1 MAGAGDAAVAEM
13 ATVLPGHVRDSTQ
26 AVYDARCRMLKVN
39 GLWVSIKGFVI
50 LRGIN
55 LDIPP
60 GGLIGLVGRNGA
72 GKTTTLKSIMGI
84 LPASAGSLRFDGDD
98 LMRVPAYRR
107 PHMGIGYMPEDRRL
121 IGALSVED
129 NILLPA
135 WATGVDDGHGRLS
148 SIYQRLP
155 GVRALAGRRASQLS
169 GGQQKLVA
177 LARALMNGTKLLLLD
192 EPFEGLSP
200 AFGETLADTIRELR
214 RASLS
219 VLIAES
225 DLKRI
230 SFCDTIY
237 TIERGEMI
245 ERVDA

>member
-1 MAGAGDAAVAEM
+1 
-13 ATVLPGHVRDSTQ
+13 
-26 AVYDARCRMLKVN
+26 MLQVN
-39 GLWVSIKGFVI
+39 DLWVSIKGFVI

-60 GGLIGLVGRNGA
+60 GRFIGLVGRNGA
-72 GKTTTLKSIMGI
+72 GKTTTLKSIIGI
-84 LPASAGSLRFDGDD
+84 LPASAGTMRFNGED
-98 LMRVPAYRR
+98 LMRMPAYRR
-107 PHMGIGYMPEDRRL
+107 PHSGIGYMPEDRRL

-135 WATGVDDGHGRLS
+135 WARGLDDGHERLS
-148 SIYQRLP
+148 AIYQRLP
-155 GVRALAGRRASQLS
+155 DVRQLAGRRASQLS

-200 AFGETLADTIRELR
+200 AFGERLAQAIQGLR
-214 RASLS
+214 QASLS

-225 DLKRI
+225 DSKRI
-230 SFCDTIY
+230 GFCDAIY
-237 TIERGEMI
+237 TIERGEMLDRI
-245 ERVDA
+245 DP